1 MTESRSVPREA
12 APAVKKAA
20 PAKKAPAKKA
30 APAAKKAAPAKAV
43 PAKKAPARKRLAA
56 MRKRA
61 AAAPGSRYFDN
72 ARQRARNMINDP
84 EALRRVADESYNSG
98 AVRSGRFDEVKE
110 DFRTLVRLVV
120 AYGRGNYRDITA
132 DSLVIVVGG
141 LIYVVSPVDLIPDTI
156 PVAGYID
163 DVVVVRWVIK
173 AVNDELQAFRA
184 WELGQ

>member
-1 MTESRSVPREA
+1 
-12 APAVKKAA
+12 
-20 PAKKAPAKKA
+20 
-30 APAAKKAAPAKAV
+30 
-43 PAKKAPARKRLAA
+43 
-56 MRKRA
+56 
-61 AAAPGSRYFDN
+61 
-72 ARQRARNMINDP
+72 MINDP